1 MGQAIADQNLYFLWL
16 RGILGDSETDI
27 PVHLGQLPLHF
38 ALDAGE
44 GGPFGE
50 LKLNGGGFPRKVS
63 AHSRDGASREDIP
76 FRKTEFEEATMNC
89 FIEEIY
95 FLVEL
100 ILKSLRTW
108 IEIEENK
115 AQDQK

>member
-16 RGILGDSETDI
+16 RGILDDSETDI
-27 PVHLGQLPLHF
+27 SVHLGQLPLHF

-50 LKLNGGGFPRKVS
+50 PKLNGGGFPRKVS
-63 AHSRDGASREDIP
+63 AHSRDGPSREDIS

-89 FIEEIY
+89 IIEEIY
-95 FLVEL
+95 FLAEL
-100 ILKSLRTW
+100 ILESLGTR
-108 IEIEENK
+108 IEIEENE
-115 AQDQK
+115 AQGQK